1 MKYLVTPA
9 PHKYARMSTNDMYV
23 YISIAL
29 VMCLVYGAVNYRLS
43 TLVVLATCF
52 VPCVALELII
62 SCIKNRKFMLQDAS
76 CFVTGLTLTCV
87 MPANLPWYLGILAAV
102 ITVGLK
108 YLFGG
113 LGNNIFNPSA
123 LGRGILGCLFTSMSF
138 DLFGSSGTVLQTL
151 LSGNANTLVM
161 QDLLMGSV
169 AGAVGTGCILMIL
182 ICAVVLMIM
191 RIVRWENLLFAVVG
205 FVVMVWLSMGASSI
219 LPMLMS
225 GSFLFVSVFML
236 SDPTTSPY
244 GFSAR
249 SIYSLIFGVLAA
261 VMMRFNVLGE
271 TAVFL
276 ALLVANFVAPALDR
290 VFSAFKK
297 GVKAND

>member
-161 QDLLMGSV
+161 QDLLLGSV
-169 AGAVGTGCILMIL
+169 SGAVGTGCILMIL
-182 ICAVVLMIM
+182 IC
-191 RIVRWENLLFAVVG
+191 AVVG

-290 VFSAFKK
+290 VFAAFKK